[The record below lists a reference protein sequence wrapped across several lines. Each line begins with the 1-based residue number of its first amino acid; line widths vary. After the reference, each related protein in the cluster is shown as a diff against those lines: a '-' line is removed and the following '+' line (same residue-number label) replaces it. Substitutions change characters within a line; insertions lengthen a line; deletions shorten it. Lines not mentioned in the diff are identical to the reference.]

1 MKIIT
6 GRTGTQHVASADDRA
21 LNNAVFGNDGFIG
34 VTGVTPEAKM
44 IDANT
49 IRIMPCEIMFQGC
62 HARILPGN
70 YEDLRI
76 SSGTA
81 GYKRIDLVVARYTMS
96 ENGIEDMSL
105 KVVRGTPVNGT
116 GTPEVP
122 AYITGNLYTGALE
135 AELPLYTVKI
145 DGINVGEPT
154 LVAKSLASIE
164 SLTVASDAL
173 SNEVESTREDLY
185 REINSVAGTANDAAG
200 AAAGAQA
207 SVDDA
212 RRAAQNAQESADA
225 ALVKANDAK
234 TSATEAAKMAATGRV
249 ILGTQRHTFKFTE
262 SGGGV
267 TVGDT
272 DIFTFNAPAGTNGVF
287 GVVKTLSKLCEFLSY
302 SYTLEDGTCTFTVN
316 GLNSATSQGSI
327 EMVIICIG
335 PASQGITS

>member
-21 LNNAVFGNDGFIG
+21 FNNAVFGNDGFI
-34 VTGVTPEAKM
+34 GVTPEAKM

-116 GTPEVP
+116 PEIP
-122 AYITGNLYTGALE
+122 THITGNLYTGALE

-154 LVAKSLASIE
+154 LVAAFLASLE

-185 REINSVAGTANDAAG
+185 KEINSVAGTANDAAG

-207 SVDDA
+207 SADDA
-212 RRAAQNAQESADA
+212 RKAAQNAQESADA

-234 TSATEAAKMAATGRV
+234 TSATEAAKIAATGRV

-272 DIFTFNAPAGTNGVF
+272 DIFTFNAPTGTNGVF

-302 SYTLEDGTCTFTVN
+302 SYTLEEDGTCTFTVN